1 MGVVLMKERKVVKI
15 KWGIRVSEGAAK
27 GSFVN
32 IGISKGII
40 RI

>member
-1 MGVVLMKERKVVKI
+1 MGTVLMKEREVVKM
-15 KWGIRVSEGAAK
+15 KWGIRVSEGVEK

-40 RI
+40 GI